1 MDYRPLWL
9 HHKNK
14 SDPKKRKKK
23 KKEKAAIG
31 GNLWVRAGDFWGD

>member
-1 MDYRPLWL
+1 VT
-9 HHKNK
+9 
-14 SDPKKRKKK
+14 KKKKKKKK